1 MDITVLRIATTV
13 LGFVCFLAIVV
24 WVLDRRKTRA
34 FEQAAQLP
42 FLGD

>member
-1 MDITVLRIATTV
+1 MDITFWRIVTTV

-24 WVLDRRKTRA
+24 WVMDRRKTRA
-34 FEQAAQLP
+34 FEEAAQLP

>member
-1 MDITVLRIATTV
+1 MDITILRIAITV

-34 FEQAAQLP
+34 FEEAAQLP

>member
-1 MDITVLRIATTV
+1 MDITDLRVATTV
-13 LGFVCFLAIVV
+13 LGFVCFLAIVF
-24 WVLDRRKTRA
+24 WVMDKRKTRS

>member
-1 MDITVLRIATTV
+1 MDITTLRIVTTV
-13 LGFVCFLAIVV
+13 LGFVCFLAIVA
-24 WVLDRRKTRA
+24 WAWDRRKTQA

>member
-1 MDITVLRIATTV
+1 
-13 LGFVCFLAIVV
+13 VCFLAIVV
-24 WVLDRRKTRA
+24 WVMDRRKTQA